1 MPPLAGGV
9 LVAELLTDNYENI
22 SRQRQVVVVVAVV
35 VRMGKIMLLVYL
47 LANSCQWLAELGL
60 ICFKLTVRKE
70 DDMTP
75 VGIFFIVCGLIGAG
89 VLIHT
94 IVSWLRSVRKAP

>member
-47 LANSCQWLAELGL
+47 LANSCQWLAEPDL
-60 ICFKLTVRKE
+60 ICFK
-70 DDMTP
+70 
-75 VGIFFIVCGLIGAG
+75 
-89 VLIHT
+89 VLRRDVIAT
-94 IVSWLRSVRKAP
+94 Y